1 MSLCWSNTFMKRV
14 RLRSVFDEF
23 GLSEKKRVGEPF

>member
-1 MSLCWSNTFMKRV
+1 MALCWRNTFMKRA
-14 RLRSVFDEF
+14 RLRSVFDAF